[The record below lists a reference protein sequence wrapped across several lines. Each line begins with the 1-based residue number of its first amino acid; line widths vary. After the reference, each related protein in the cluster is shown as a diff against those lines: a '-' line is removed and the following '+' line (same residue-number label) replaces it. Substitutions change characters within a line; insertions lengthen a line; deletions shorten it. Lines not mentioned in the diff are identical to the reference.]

1 MSSTGNIAIVVLA
14 AGASRRFGSPK
25 QLASYRG
32 IPLLEHVLNNCSA
45 LSQTSQGM
53 PTYVVLG
60 ANRQQIEAAVKLD
73 NVRVLYNPAWETGI
87 ASSVRIAVQELASR
101 FNALLLV
108 AGDQPLVSTLQ
119 LSRMIERF
127 HEDPEKIVAAR
138 YSDGPGIPALFP
150 HRCNKKLLTLSGDTG
165 AKSVLMEE
173 GEEVVGVSI
182 PTAALDIDTP
192 DDLAAIIKN

>member
-25 QLASYRG
+25 QLARYQG
-32 IPLLEHVLNNCSA
+32 VPLLEHVIKNCST
-45 LSQTSQGM
+45 LSQKSQGV

-60 ANRQQIEAAVKLD
+60 ANRQQIEGRVRLD
-73 NVRVLYNPAWETGI
+73 NAGVLYNPAWETGI
-87 ASSVRIAVQELASR
+87 ASSVRTAVQELASR
-101 FNALLLV
+101 FDALLLV
-108 AGDQPLVSTLQ
+108 AGDQPLVSTHQ

-138 YSDGPGIPALFP
+138 YSDGLGIPALFP
-150 HRCNKKLLTLSGDTG
+150 RRCNKKLLTLSGDTG

-173 GEEVVGVSI
+173 GEAVVGVPM

-192 DDLAAIIKN
+192 DDLAAITKN